1 MDGIYIDFN
10 QAKREA
16 DAIEEL
22 ADRMRGRV
30 ILDFDESMEAVA
42 GCWKGEN
49 AAAYLRKGEAM
60 REHLLQTAE
69 DIQAVADSVRNTAR
83 ILFEAEE
90 KAKQMAGQ
98 LSSPES

>member
-1 MDGIYIDFN
+1 ML
-10 QAKREA
+10 E
-16 DAIEEL
+16 
-22 ADRMRGRV
+22 
-30 ILDFDESMEAVA
+30 
-42 GCWKGEN
+42 GEN

>member
-16 DAIEEL
+16 DVIEEL

-42 GCWKGEN
+42 GCWKG
-49 AAAYLRKGEAM
+49 RM
-60 REHLLQTAE
+60 PLL
-69 DIQAVADSVRNTAR
+69 I
-83 ILFEAEE
+83 
-90 KAKQMAGQ
+90 
-98 LSSPES
+98 

>member
-1 MDGIYIDFN
+1 
-10 QAKREA
+10 
-16 DAIEEL
+16 
-22 ADRMRGRV
+22 
-30 ILDFDESMEAVA
+30 
-42 GCWKGEN
+42 
-49 AAAYLRKGEAM
+49 M